1 MPKFFINFRAGNKM
15 AKDVV
20 GVYLPR
26 LYQARI
32 EALVSARE
40 LMAENV
46 NGSQTPLETI
56 IITDERGQELLTIP
70 AEEVG
75 GEHGPAFQEEG
86 ATGRGRAGHVWP
98 NVTRSPTQRFAC

>member
-1 MPKFFINFRAGNKM
+1 MPKFFINFRAGNKT

-46 NGSQTPLETI
+46 NGSQAPLETI
-56 IITDERGQELLTIP
+56 IITDERGQQLLTIP
-70 AEEVG
+70 AEEVLAESTAPLSKRREPP
-75 GEHGPAFQEEG
+75 GEAVQATLGP
-86 ATGRGRAGHVWP
+86 T
-98 NVTRSPTQRFAC
+98 